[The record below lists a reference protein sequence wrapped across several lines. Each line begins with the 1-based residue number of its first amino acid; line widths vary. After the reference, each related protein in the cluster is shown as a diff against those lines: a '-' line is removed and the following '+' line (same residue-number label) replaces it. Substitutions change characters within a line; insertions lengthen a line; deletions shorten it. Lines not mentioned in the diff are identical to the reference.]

1 MAELVTPEAPILPWP
16 RIVRQKWLNLSVLHW
31 AVEPASIARLYPP
44 DTEPD
49 TFEGSSF
56 VGVVPFQM
64 ADTGFARGPAFFGTF
79 LETNVRLY
87 SVDRTGRRGV
97 VFLSLDTNR
106 LDMVA
111 AGRWIFG
118 VPYRWARMGYREQG
132 DRRSYT
138 TKLRWPGVSASSS
151 VEVRV
156 GGPLTCGP
164 LEHYLMARWG
174 VHIVRAGRTWYLP
187 NEHPAWALRRAEL
200 IDFEEDGFL
209 ESVGLG
215 ELGKRPPDHVTF
227 SEGVAARFGLPVR
240 STKPRAVG
248 SPTR

>member
-16 RIVRQKWLNLSVLHW
+16 RILRQDWLNLSFLHW
-31 AVEPASIARLYPP
+31 AVEPASIAHLYPP

-49 TFEGSSF
+49 TFEGSGF

-118 VPYRWARMGYREQG
+118 VPYRLARMDYREQA
-132 DRRSYT
+132 DRRIYT
-138 TKLRWPGVSASSS
+138 STVRWPAMSASSR

-156 GGPLTCGP
+156 GDGLVVGP
-164 LEHYLMARWG
+164 LEHFLTARWG
-174 VHIVRAGRTWYLP
+174 LHVARGGRTWYMP
-187 NEHPAWALRRAEL
+187 NEHPVWALRRAEL
-200 IDFEEDGFL
+200 IGFDDDGL
-209 ESVGLG
+209 LASVGLG

-227 SEGVAARFGLPVR
+227 SDGVAARFGLPVR
-240 STKPRAVG
+240 STTPRAIR
-248 SPTR
+248 PPMR